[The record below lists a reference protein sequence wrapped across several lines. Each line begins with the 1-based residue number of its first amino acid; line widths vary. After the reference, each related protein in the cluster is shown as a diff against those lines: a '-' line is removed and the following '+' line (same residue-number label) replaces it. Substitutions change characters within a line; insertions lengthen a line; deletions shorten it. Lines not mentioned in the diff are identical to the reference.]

1 MTATPWPV
9 GYPQG
14 YREPDAVRAL
24 HLDTVAIRGTP
35 AEHEVPAAEI
45 DDWPLERWGRD
56 GRVSCYVIGWYR
68 DGLWQTRQ
76 EALAQQDREDD
87 WCARRDALD
96 RLLAHF
102 VRLTSLRGANNAG
115 PHDRLLSLTTR
126 LGGMAGRLE
135 ADRHWQ
141 APAADRHWLW
151 QGDTAIMDWHNL
163 VEGRRVEDVDIA
175 AVALGQFVRP
185 VYGHDAGRRAR
196 QD

>member
-1 MTATPWPV
+1 MRLAPGGRTQESAWFGEDPKNQPEQPIIDLNIAAHITT
-9 GYPQG
+9 Y
-14 YREPDAVRAL
+14 D
-24 HLDTVAIRGTP
+24 LDV
-35 AEHEVPAAEI
+35 
-45 DDWPLERWGRD
+45 
-56 GRVSCYVIGWYR
+56 
-68 DGLWQTRQ
+68 
-76 EALAQQDREDD
+76 
-87 WCARRDALD
+87 
-96 RLLAHF
+96 
-102 VRLTSLRGANNAG
+102 ANNAG

-141 APAADRHWLW
+141 APDADRHWLW